1 MSKELQERIKKLGL
15 KSSRIGGSGSM
26 RLKLKKKRPNRD
38 NNVNT
43 DKIEECNV
51 DTEIENLEQ
60 QLDNMTNKN

>member
-1 MSKELQERIKKLGL
+1 MSKELRERIKKLGL

-26 RLKLKKKRPNRD
+26 RLKLKKKRPKRE
-38 NNVNT
+38 NT

-51 DTEIENLEQ
+51 DMEIENLEQ

>member
-26 RLKLKKKRPNRD
+26 RLKLKKKRPKRD

-51 DTEIENLEQ
+51 DMEIENLEQ

>member
-26 RLKLKKKRPNRD
+26 RLKLKKKRPKRE
-38 NNVNT
+38 NT

-51 DTEIENLEQ
+51 DMEIENLEQ